1 MFVVVEALVTRS
13 ESWPVIMVKVAEAET
28 KALAALAGVVTTA
41 AETVAAT
48 AVVTTRKGHG
58 CVS

>member
-1 MFVVVEALVTRS
+1 
-13 ESWPVIMVKVAEAET
+13 MVKVAEAET